1 MPARINIYFFQILRK
16 NNVITNI
23 YLTDNLIKKFELFL
37 IKNKQISKQ
46 SGRHD
51 GTDGCRWKLQIIN
64 NIEHSSLGRARI
76 QMITS
81 DLQKH
86 HGIGVSSQK
95 VNFSYLR

>member
-1 MPARINIYFFQILRK
+1 MDLLACKKYRAWKRLELRFYIFLTLFNKELRARSIFIFFPILRK

-51 GTDGCRWKLQIIN
+51 GTDGCR
-64 NIEHSSLGRARI
+64 
-76 QMITS
+76 
-81 DLQKH
+81 
-86 HGIGVSSQK
+86 
-95 VNFSYLR
+95 

>member
-1 MPARINIYFFQILRK
+1 MQKISHIEAFRVAILYLFNIIQQRIANKINIFFFFQILRK

-51 GTDGCRWKLQIIN
+51 GTDGCR
-64 NIEHSSLGRARI
+64 
-76 QMITS
+76 
-81 DLQKH
+81 
-86 HGIGVSSQK
+86 
-95 VNFSYLR
+95 